1 MDIELKEA
9 HVGQI
14 IKDRLYELG
23 MKKNTFAQKVGVPQ
37 QHINRI
43 LDRETM
49 ETAKLVKVSQVLGIN
64 IFAKFCN
71 FPTQVSAYLSAVS
84 MGEGA
89 SSNNEI
95 GGAAVIAE
103 MEKYK
108 AKVESMQTNIKLLED
123 QIATLKQLNESQERT
138 ISILQTTLL
147 AQSSK

>member
-1 MDIELKEA
+1 
-9 HVGQI
+9 
-14 IKDRLYELG
+14 
-23 MKKNTFAQKVGVPQ
+23 
-37 QHINRI
+37 
-43 LDRETM
+43 
-49 ETAKLVKVSQVLGIN
+49 
-64 IFAKFCN
+64 
-71 FPTQVSAYLSAVS
+71 

>member
-23 MKKNTFAQKVGVPQ
+23 MKKNTFAQQVGVPQ

-64 IFAKFCN
+64 IFARFCS

-84 MGEGA
+84 MGSGC
-89 SSNNEI
+89 SSNNI
-95 GGAAVIAE
+95 GGAAVLSE

-108 AKVESMQTNIKLLED
+108 AKVEAMQTNIKLLEE
-123 QIATLKQLNESQERT
+123 QITTLKQLNESQERT
-138 ISILQTTLL
+138 ISILQSTLL
-147 AQSSK
+147 AQSTK

>member
-84 MGEGA
+84 MGNGD
-89 SSNNEI
+89 SNNNI

-138 ISILQTTLL
+138 ISILQSTLL